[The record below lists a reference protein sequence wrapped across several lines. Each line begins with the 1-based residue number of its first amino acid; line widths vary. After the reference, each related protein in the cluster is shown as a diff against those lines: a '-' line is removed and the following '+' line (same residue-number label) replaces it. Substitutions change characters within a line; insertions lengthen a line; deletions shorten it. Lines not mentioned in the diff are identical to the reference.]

1 MPGIHEVFH
10 ARFVDHAYP
19 AHTHDAWT
27 VFTVDEGSIA
37 YDLERR
43 HRGVEGSKVTLLPP
57 HVVHDGR
64 PGASAGYRKRVLYV
78 GTEVLGEHL
87 IGPAVDSPDVLDP
100 SLVRGFRSLHRA
112 LGDPGD
118 AFEAESI
125 FALVA
130 SRLGRHLGERRV
142 DDDSPPGVSIAEELR
157 DLLDARL
164 SVGITLAEAGRILEV
179 SPAHLV
185 RSFTYGSGSPRI
197 GTSSGAGSKPLAGGS
212 SRSVGGPR
220 RRRRRL
226 PRPGALHAALQAPR
240 RNDTGHLSGS
250 NAMRKIG
257 DRAGSDRGGVP
268 HRPRG
273 RRAPHDRLLEPVV
286 LRRGLGWPQPRG
298 RSPGARGPGI
308 LALLLIGAFWRR
320 SRTRTP

>member
-1 MPGIHEVFH
+1 VPGIHEVFH

-57 HVVHDGR
+57 HVAHDGR

-78 GTEVLGEHL
+78 GTEILGEHL
-87 IGPAVDSPDVLDP
+87 IGSAVDSPDVLDP

-112 LGDPGD
+112 LGDPRD

-130 SRLGRHLGERRV
+130 SRLGRLLGDRRIHE
-142 DDDSPPGVSIAEELR
+142 DNPLGGSIAEELR

-164 SVGITLAEAGRILEV
+164 SVGITLSEAGRILEV

-185 RSFTYGSGSPRI
+185 HAFTRRFGISPHQY
-197 GTSSGAGSKPLAGGS
+197 L
-212 SRSVGGPR
+212 
-220 RRRRRL
+220 L
-226 PRPGALHAALQAPR
+226 
-240 RNDTGHLSGS
+240 
-250 NAMRKIG
+250 
-257 DRAGSDRGGVP
+257 
-268 HRPRG
+268 G
-273 RRAPHDRLLEPVV
+273 RRIEAARGLLLEGQSVARV
-286 LRRGLGWPQPRG
+286 AADVGFHDQAHFTRHFKRHVGTT
-298 RSPGARGPGI
+298 PGTYRA
-308 LALLLIGAFWRR
+308 
-320 SRTRTP
+320 RTR

>member
-1 MPGIHEVFH
+1 MERPTQWVRAWKPEVPGIHEVFH

-19 AHTHDAWT
+19 MHTHDAWT

-43 HRGVEGSKVTLLPP
+43 HRGVAGSTVTLLPP

-64 PGASAGYRKRVLYV
+64 AAASDGYRKRVLYV

-87 IGPAVDSPDVLDP
+87 VGPAVDSPDVLDP

-118 AFEAESI
+118 ALEAQSM

-130 SRLGRHLGERRV
+130 EQLSAHLGERR
-142 DDDSPPGVSIAEELR
+142 DDGGNRPGSSIAEDLR

-164 SVGITLAEAGRILEV
+164 SEGITLGEAGRILDV

-185 RSFTYGSGSPRI
+185 RSFTRRFGIPPHRYLVGRRI
-197 GTSSGAGSKPLAGGS
+197 EAARRQLLDGLPVARVAAD
-212 SRSVGGPR
+212 VGF
-220 RRRRRL
+220 
-226 PRPGALHAALQAPR
+226 HDQS
-240 RNDTGHLSGS
+240 HLSRHFKRHVGTTP
-250 NAMRKIG
+250 
-257 DRAGSDRGGVP
+257 GVF
-268 HRPRG
+268 
-273 RRAPHDRLLEPVV
+273 
-286 LRRGLGWPQPRG
+286 
-298 RSPGARGPGI
+298 RSG
-308 LALLLIGAFWRR
+308 
-320 SRTRTP
+320 

>member
-1 MPGIHEVFH
+1 MEAADAMEVLYVLHVMERPAQWVRAWKPEVPGIREVFH

-43 HRGVEGSKVTLLPP
+43 HRGVRGSKVTLLPP
-57 HVVHDGR
+57 GVVHDGR
-64 PGASAGYRKRVLYV
+64 PAASIGYRKRVLYV

-87 IGPAVDSPDVLDP
+87 IGPAVDDPDVPDR

-112 LGDPGD
+112 LGRPGD

-130 SRLGRHLGERRV
+130 TRLARHLGDRSV
-142 DDDSPPGVSIAEELR
+142 DDEDRHGGSLAEALR

-164 SVGITLAEAGRILEV
+164 FVGITLAEAGRILGV

-185 RSFTYGSGSPRI
+185 GSFTRRFGISPHRYLVGRRI
-197 GTSSGAGSKPLAGGS
+197 EAA
-212 SRSVGGPR
+212 
-220 RRRRRL
+220 RRRL
-226 PRPGALHAALQAPR
+226 LAGQPVAQVAADVGFYDQAHFTRHFKRHVGTTPAR
-240 RNDTGHLSGS
+240 YRTG
-250 NAMRKIG
+250 
-257 DRAGSDRGGVP
+257 
-268 HRPRG
+268 
-273 RRAPHDRLLEPVV
+273 
-286 LRRGLGWPQPRG
+286 
-298 RSPGARGPGI
+298 
-308 LALLLIGAFWRR
+308 
-320 SRTRTP
+320 

>member
-1 MPGIHEVFH
+1 MRAWKPEVPGIHEVFH

-87 IGPAVDSPDVLDP
+87 IGPAVDQPDVVDA

-112 LGDPGD
+112 LADPGE
-118 AFEAESI
+118 AFEAESR
-125 FALVA
+125 FALLAAQLVDHFDDEPADEDPSSDSVA
-130 SRLGRHLGERRV
+130 
-142 DDDSPPGVSIAEELR
+142 DDLR

-164 SVGITLAEAGRILEV
+164 FEGITLAEAARILDG

-185 RSFTYGSGSPRI
+185 RSFTGRFGIS
-197 GTSSGAGSKPLAGGS
+197 
-212 SRSVGGPR
+212 
-220 RRRRRL
+220 
-226 PRPGALHAALQAPR
+226 
-240 RNDTGHLSGS
+240 
-250 NAMRKIG
+250 
-257 DRAGSDRGGVP
+257 P
-268 HRPRG
+268 HRYLVG
-273 RRAPHDRLLEPVV
+273 RRIEAARGRLLEGQAVARVAADVGFHDQSHFTRHFKRHVGATPGSY
-286 LRRGLGWPQPRG
+286 RARPR
-298 RSPGARGPGI
+298 
-308 LALLLIGAFWRR
+308 
-320 SRTRTP
+320 